1 MNDADM
7 LDAIVGRWV
16 AIENGTHR
24 VRDVSMGEDACRVAD
39 PKAARNAVILRNLTN
54 GLYNLLRFQ
63 KKIQT
68 PSLPS

>member
-24 VRDVSMGEDACRVAD
+24 VRDVSMGEDACRIA
-39 PKAARNAVILRNLTN
+39 
-54 GLYNLLRFQ
+54 NLLGGL
-63 KKIQT
+63 
-68 PSLPS
+68 S